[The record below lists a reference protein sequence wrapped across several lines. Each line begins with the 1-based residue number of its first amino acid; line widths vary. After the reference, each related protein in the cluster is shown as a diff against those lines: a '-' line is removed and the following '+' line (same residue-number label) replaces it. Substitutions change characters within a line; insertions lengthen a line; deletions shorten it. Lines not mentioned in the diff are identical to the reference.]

1 MNLRT
6 FTLGLGLLLAG
17 IGAGLWSS
25 RWLPH
30 GASVPE
36 TPNAAA
42 APASAA
48 ASAAAPASRRVL
60 YWANPMNAAIHSDHP
75 MKDNMGM
82 DYVPVYAPAAAPQRR
97 VLYWASPM
105 NPAIHSDHPMKDNM
119 GMDYVPVYAQAEAG
133 AADNGLRIDPRQ
145 TQNLGVRLT
154 AVQMR
159 PMGQAIQT
167 VGTVAV
173 DQNRVT
179 TVTPR
184 FSGWVV
190 HLKVR
195 AVGDPVARGQVL
207 AEIYSPEL
215 YSAQQEYSIARRQA
229 GAAGG
234 HPDSQG
240 LLAAAKQRLLLLGLP
255 EAALKQLEASGQP
268 MRDVP
273 ILAPESGV
281 VTALNIRQG
290 SYVSSQNSLFEIANL
305 DRVWVNVAL
314 YDYQMPWVRLGDG
327 VQLQLPAYPGRNWD
341 GRLNFLYPTLDP
353 QTRTITARLSFANPG
368 GILRPGMYANATV
381 QAQAQ
386 TALALPSSAV
396 LRTQDGDY
404 AMLAQAGGHFLPV
417 QVALGPEANG
427 WVVIARGL
435 KAGDQ
440 VVESAQFLLYSESQF
455 QSVKARMLGG
465 HAGASGMP
473 ATGAM
478 PGMPPASAPQ
488 AGAAGPMTPRTVAPM
503 AAPTVAPPATP
514 AAAPPPAA
522 GSMAGMNMAPG
533 RSAP

>member
-1 MNLRT
+1 MTLRT
-6 FTLGLGLLLAG
+6 FTLGLGVLLVG

-30 GASVPE
+30 GALQAESAK
-36 TPNAAA
+36 TAA

-48 ASAAAPASRRVL
+48 ASVAAPS
-60 YWANPMNAAIHSDHP
+60 S
-75 MKDNMGM
+75 
-82 DYVPVYAPAAAPQRR
+82 RR

-119 GMDYVPVYAQAEAG
+119 GMDYVPVYAQAEARG
-133 AADNGLRIDPRQ
+133 ADTGVRIDPRL

-154 AVQMR
+154 TATMR

-167 VGTVAV
+167 LGTVAV

-190 HLKVR
+190 QLKVR

-207 AEIYSPEL
+207 AQIYSPEL
-215 YSAQQEYSIARRQA
+215 YSAQQEYSIARQRA
-229 GAAGG
+229 GATHG
-234 HPDSQG
+234 HLDGQG

-281 VTALNIRQG
+281 VTALNVRQG
-290 SYVSSQNSLFEIANL
+290 GYVSSQNSLFEIANL

-314 YDYQMPWVRLGDG
+314 YDYQMPWVRLGDA

-341 GRLNFLYPTLDP
+341 GRLSFLYPTLDP
-353 QTRTITARLSFANPG
+353 QTRTITARLSFVNPG

-396 LRTQDGDY
+396 LRTQEGDY

-427 WVVIARGL
+427 WVVITRGL
-435 KAGDQ
+435 KAGDR

-465 HAGASGMP
+465 QPDTPGSSGMP

-478 PGMPPASAPQ
+478 PGMPPTSAPQ
-488 AGAAGPMTPRTVAPM
+488 ANAARPMPARTFAPM
-503 AAPTVAPPATP
+503 ATPTTAPTGTPPARLGAAPPAD
-514 AAAPPPAA
+514 A
-522 GSMAGMNMAPG
+522 GSMAGMTMAPG

>member
-6 FTLGLGLLLAG
+6 FTLGLGLLLVG
-17 IGAGLWSS
+17 LGAGLWSS

-30 GASVPE
+30 GASQAE
-36 TPNAAA
+36 SANTAA
-42 APASAA
+42 APASAT
-48 ASAAAPASRRVL
+48 ASAAAPASRQVL
-60 YWANPMNAAIHSDHP
+60 YWANPMNAAIHADHP

-105 NPAIHSDHPMKDNM
+105 NPAIHADHPMKDNM
-119 GMDYVPVYAQAEAG
+119 GMDYVPVYAQAETGG
-133 AADNGLRIDPRQ
+133 ADTGVHIDPRL

-154 AVQMR
+154 TAQMR
-159 PMGQAIQT
+159 PLGQAIQT

-179 TVTPR
+179 IVTPR

-190 HLKVR
+190 QLKVR
-195 AVGDPVARGQVL
+195 AVGDAVARGQVL

-215 YSAQQEYSIARRQA
+215 YAAQQEYSIARQLA
-229 GAAGG
+229 GTTDSHTGS
-234 HPDSQG
+234 HPDNQG

-368 GILRPGMYANATV
+368 GMLRPGMYANATV

-435 KAGDQ
+435 KVGDQ

-465 HAGASGMP
+465 QANTSGASGMP

-478 PGMPPASAPQ
+478 SGMPPASSPQ
-488 AGAAGPMTPRTVAPM
+488 AGAAGPMP
-503 AAPTVAPPATP
+503 APTATPPVRP
-514 AAAPPPAA
+514 AAAPPDA